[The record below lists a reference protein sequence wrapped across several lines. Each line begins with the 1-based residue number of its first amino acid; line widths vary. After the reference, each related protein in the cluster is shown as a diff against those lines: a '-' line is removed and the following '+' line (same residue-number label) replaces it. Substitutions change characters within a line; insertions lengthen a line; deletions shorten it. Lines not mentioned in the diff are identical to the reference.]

1 MLQMSSLDSVV
12 GLQELAR
19 RANELT
25 VTVYR
30 PLQIYIVLVAE
41 YLLMI
46 LAASC
51 LVRRLE
57 AKAGADAWS
66 VRQRWRQTAEK
77 QP

>member
-1 MLQMSSLDSVV
+1 MS
-12 GLQELAR
+12 
-19 RANELT
+19 LT

-30 PLQIYIVLVAE
+30 PLQIYTVLVAE

-57 AKAGADAWS
+57 AKTGAGACS
-66 VRQRWRQTAEK
+66 VRQGCRQTAEK